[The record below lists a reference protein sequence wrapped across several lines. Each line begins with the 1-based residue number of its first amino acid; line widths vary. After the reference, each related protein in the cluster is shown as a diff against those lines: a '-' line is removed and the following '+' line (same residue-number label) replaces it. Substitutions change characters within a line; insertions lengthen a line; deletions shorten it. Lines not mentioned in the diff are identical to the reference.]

1 MIRHRTTA
9 AILFVLL
16 LGWALPGSARAAVPR
31 IVFPVVAKTV
41 YTDDFGAPRGSG
53 SHQGNDLMARKKS
66 PVVAAEAGRVSIY
79 NRSARAGC
87 MLYLYGR
94 SGTTYMYIHLNNDR
108 TMRNDNRGG
117 CRLGVAYARNL
128 RPGRRTRVAAG
139 QLLGYVG
146 NSGDANWGAAHLHFE
161 VHPRGR
167 RAVSPYRRLRN
178 GMRLLFPRPA
188 ASASTVGATIRGRV
202 LSTVIGSEA
211 HLLRLRVRSV
221 RLSTGH
227 YARPRRQVVVTVPA
241 TAPVE
246 RQGEASV
253 TATTL
258 ESAQAGE
265 RITVWTE
272 AFPNSLSYAR
282 APAGWHLAARVLLR
296 GV

>member
-9 AILFVLL
+9 AVLFVLL

-41 YTDDFGAPRGSG
+41 YTNDFGDPRGSG

-87 MLYLYGR
+87 MVYLYGR

-117 CRLGVAYARNL
+117 CRRRVAYAPNL
-128 RPGRRTRVAAG
+128 RPGRKTRVAAG

-146 NSGDANWGAAHLHFE
+146 DSGDANGVAAHLHFE
-161 VHPRGR
+161 VHPHGRG
-167 RAVSPYRRLRN
+167 AVSPYRRLRA
-178 GMRLLFPRPA
+178 GRHLLFPRPP
-188 ASASTVGATIRGRV
+188 ASTSSLGAVIRGRV
-202 LSTVIGSEA
+202 LSTVMGTDS
-211 HLLRLRVRSV
+211 HLLRLGVRRV

-227 YARPRRQVVVTVPA
+227 RARPRRRVVITVPA

-246 RQGEASV
+246 RSGGAGAV
-253 TATTL
+253 ATTL
-258 ESAQAGE
+258 ESARVGE
-265 RITVWTE
+265 RVTVWTE
-272 AFPNSLSYAR
+272 AFSNTLGYAR
-282 APAGWHLAARVLLR
+282 APAGRHLAARVLLR

>member
-1 MIRHRTTA
+1 MIRYRTTA

-16 LGWALPGSARAAVPR
+16 FGWALPGVAGAAVPR

-53 SHQGNDLMARKKS
+53 AHQGNDLMARKKS

-108 TMRNDNRGG
+108 TMRNDNRGR
-117 CRLGVAYARNL
+117 CRLGVAYAPNL
-128 RPGRRTRVAAG
+128 RPGRKTRVAAG
-139 QLLGYVG
+139 QLIGYVG

-167 RAVSPYRRLRN
+167 GAVSPYRRLRA
-178 GMRLLFPRPA
+178 GRRLLFPRPA
-188 ASASTVGATIRGRV
+188 ASVSTLDATIRGRV
-202 LSTVIGSEA
+202 LSAVVGSESQ
-211 HLLRLRVRSV
+211 LLRVRVGRV
-221 RLSTGH
+221 RLSAGH
-227 YARPRRQVVVTVPA
+227 YARPRRQVVVAVPT

-246 RQGEASV
+246 RSGEAGAL
-253 TATTL
+253 ATTL
-258 ESAQAGE
+258 GSARVGE
-265 RITVWTE
+265 QVTVWTE
-272 AFPNSLSYAR
+272 AFSNTLGYAR
-282 APAGWHLAARVLLR
+282 ARPGRHVAARVLLR
-296 GV
+296 GF